1 MEITEDIIIKV
12 ALRLFSKKGYAATSI
27 RDIASETNLT
37 SSALYYY
44 VESKKHL
51 LLQIIEK
58 GLNKLIMDAKEG
70 VIKFSDPKDQLKELI
85 RVHVINHGKEQLA
98 ALVIDTEYRSL
109 DGDDR
114 QQIRV
119 LRKEYEEIW
128 QEVLRQGQKEGVFN
142 CQDVKLTS
150 FALLEMCTGVA
161 HWYIE
166 GGRFTIEEIANQFKE
181 LGFQMVKSEST

>member
-12 ALRLFSKKGYAATSI
+12 ALRQFSKKGYAATSI

-51 LLQIIEK
+51 LLRIIEK
-58 GLNKLIMDAKEG
+58 GLKKLIMDAKEG
-70 VIKFSDPKDQLKELI
+70 VTKFSDPKDQLKELI

-119 LRKEYEEIW
+119 LRREYEEIW
-128 QEVLRQGQKEGVFN
+128 QEVLRQGKKEGVFN

-181 LGFQMVKSEST
+181 LGFQMVKSESA

>member
-51 LLQIIEK
+51 LLKIIEK
-58 GLNKLIMDAKEG
+58 GLNKLIMDAKNG
-70 VIKFSDPKDQLKELI
+70 LIHLRDPKDQLKELI
-85 RVHVINHGKEQLA
+85 RIHVINHGQEQLA

-109 DGDDR
+109 DGEDR
-114 QQIRV
+114 QKIRDM
-119 LRKEYEEIW
+119 RREYEEIW
-128 QEVLRQGQKEGVFN
+128 LEVLRQGKNEGVFTYE
-142 CQDVKLTS
+142 DVRLATY
-150 FALLEMCTGVA
+150 ALMEMCTGVA
-161 HWYIE
+161 HWYVE
-166 GGRFTIEEIANQFKE
+166 GGRFTIEEIANQYKE
-181 LGFQMVKSEST
+181 LGYRMVASLK